1 MFPDVIN
8 AKHDDGGGGI
18 VHEGHAGVN
27 MDDVRSSGQWVEVP
41 AVANELCDL
50 QILYEEQE
58 DYFCAEAM
66 GWATRKVI
74 IHHWRSGGDAAAEDK
89 VEIRSVWIQNLLMFS
104 INAWNRRSNIY
115 PTEYQYVSRG
125 EHDRLLTAKDRS
137 ECWSIL
143 QRRSQN
149 ILNSDLDDL
158 FSHTVNCI
166 REIVPAQMHVG

>member
-41 AVANELCDL
+41 AVANELCDF

-66 GWATRKVI
+66 GWATRI
-74 IHHWRSGGDAAAEDK
+74 
-89 VEIRSVWIQNLLMFS
+89 
-104 INAWNRRSNIY
+104 
-115 PTEYQYVSRG
+115 
-125 EHDRLLTAKDRS
+125 AKWEAQS
-137 ECWSIL
+137 KTKKECNWGTKKRQIPVL
-143 QRRSQN
+143 
-149 ILNSDLDDL
+149 
-158 FSHTVNCI
+158 
-166 REIVPAQMHVG
+166 